1 MKLFNLKEKIL
12 LAYIG
17 LTSGIA
23 TGYGINSIL
32 LYFYTRPYYCLK
44 CKEKYN

>member
-17 LTSGIA
+17 FTSGMV
-23 TGYGINSIL
+23 TVYGINSTL
-32 LYFYTRPYYCLK
+32 LYFYKRPYYCLK
-44 CKEKYN
+44 CKEKI